1 MGFLKALVKAG
12 IQPVNPAEG
21 KSPACEE
28 VACRAGHSADPGQ
41 WIGSQAA
48 HSSQKNKAVS
58 AVLTPTALPAPDIK
72 LAYAIR

>member
-28 VACRAGHSADPGQ
+28 MACR
-41 WIGSQAA
+41 GSMGRQIQA
-48 HSSQKNKAVS
+48 N
-58 AVLTPTALPAPDIK
+58 
-72 LAYAIR
+72 R

>member
-28 VACRAGHSADPGQ
+28 VACR
-41 WIGSQAA
+41 GSMGRQI
-48 HSSQKNKAVS
+48 
-58 AVLTPTALPAPDIK
+58 PAN
-72 LAYAIR
+72 R